1 MERIEWQSIS
11 GPGVRKYMCHY
22 CDHTVAADKGWYA
35 KTSVGNIHAFLF
47 ACPNCQRPTFF
58 EPDGTQIPSPRVGRS
73 VKGVTDAAIEKL
85 YNEAR
90 DCAMVGAHTA
100 AVLLCRKLLM
110 NVAVQHGA
118 VAGRSFVEY
127 VDHLAANGYVPPNG
141 KAWVDQIRKKGNEAT
156 HEIPLISQ
164 ADAQQILTFVEML
177 LRFIYEFPSM
187 LTPPPSP

>member
-1 MERIEWQSIS
+1 MDRINWQEI
-11 GPGVRKYMCHY
+11 GNHAARKYLCHY
-22 CDHTVAADKGWYA
+22 CDHTVASDKGWYA
-35 KTSVGNIHAFLF
+35 TTGINNRLAWLY

-58 EPDGTQIPSPRVGRS
+58 EPDGTQIPSPRIGRP
-73 VKGVTDAAIEKL
+73 VKAITDPAVEKL

-90 DCAMVGAHTA
+90 DCTMVGAHTA

-118 VAGRSFVEY
+118 KAGQSFVDY

-156 HEIPLISQ
+156 HEIPSINQNDS
-164 ADAQQILTFVEML
+164 QQILTFVEML

-187 LTPPPSP
+187 LTPPSP